1 MEKLKSAWKNMTGFE
16 KTLVMIRDLACF
28 GIILTALLNLF
39 ELLYIGTLIDVL
51 LPVAAIA
58 QALLSWK
65 RSRATALFFLAF
77 LVFFIL
83 IYFISNS

>member
-39 ELLYIGTLIDVL
+39 ELLYIGTFIDVL

-65 RSRATALFFLAF
+65 RSKATALFFLAF

-83 IYFISNS
+83 IYVISNS

>member
-39 ELLYIGTLIDVL
+39 ELLYIGTFIDVL

-65 RSRATALFFLAF
+65 RSKATALFFLAF